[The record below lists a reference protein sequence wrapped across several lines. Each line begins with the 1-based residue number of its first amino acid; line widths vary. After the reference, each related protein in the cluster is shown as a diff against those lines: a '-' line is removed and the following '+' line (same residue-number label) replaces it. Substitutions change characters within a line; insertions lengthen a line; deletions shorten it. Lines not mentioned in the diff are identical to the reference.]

1 MTIKEQSGG
10 EFVSKHDTE
19 TNDDQTDESA
29 SKPDLKFDITNGKHV
44 EVDFSVREWAV
55 ISVFILTMTIVLGHY
70 GVF

>member
-1 MTIKEQSGG
+1 M
-10 EFVSKHDTE
+10 SKHEQEE
-19 TNDDQTDESA
+19 TIDDQADGSE

-55 ISVFILTMTIVLGHY
+55 ISIFILAMTVVLGHY